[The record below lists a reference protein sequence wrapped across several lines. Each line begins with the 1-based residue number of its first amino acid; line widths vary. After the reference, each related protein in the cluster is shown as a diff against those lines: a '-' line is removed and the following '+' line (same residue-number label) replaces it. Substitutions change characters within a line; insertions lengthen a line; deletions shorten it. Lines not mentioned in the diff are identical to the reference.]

1 MKTRSHLRA
10 LFVLSVVTPMAA
22 FIANSVER
30 YRDVWVQAE
39 QQADAIVEVLQEHAL
54 KVLETQELVL
64 DLVEDIIADTPA
76 SDLGAQEASARL
88 VGLGQRLRQTV
99 SIWIADAEGAVLAS
113 SVAWAPGLNVSHLEY
128 FQAQRDQDR
137 PHFISERYVGRMTSE
152 PSFALSRRRTA
163 PDGSFAGTIHVAIS
177 PIYFE
182 EFFGRTVPEAAGAAA
197 LIRADGRILAR
208 HPVTD
213 TPHQLGP
220 GSPLLRALT
229 NMPNAGRIEAISTLD
244 GVRRVYAFRR
254 LGEFEVYVG
263 YGADMPAALAAWRA
277 NFLLRSLGALTLVF
291 LLCSTIWLISRSL
304 TDRQQALERLRA
316 ESQLREE
323 MQHRLQEGR
332 SLEALGRMAR
342 GVAHDF
348 NNMLTVVI
356 GNLEALGQ
364 KATDKESLRALD
376 GARRAATEGA
386 QLAASLL
393 AYARNQ
399 VLQTELFQVEPFL
412 RGVVPLLQEIATA
425 SRPIRLE
432 ILPDLPGCCADL
444 AQLRACLSNL
454 VANARDATEAGG
466 ELVLGARL
474 VHLDA
479 EALSGNWTAR
489 PGSFVAISLTDTGI
503 GMTGETAARAFE
515 PFFTSKADGAGSGL
529 GLSQVFGLM
538 RQLDGHVVIR
548 SAPGEGATVTLF
560 LPAIAADA
568 QAMPQEPPV
577 SSASDTPEEPPPA
590 PRPGGAR
597 ILVVDDQ
604 PEVRGVVETMLRSAG
619 FFVVAVEG
627 PAEALRVLE
636 EDSTMDLVLS
646 DVVMP
651 GGMDGISLVRELRRK
666 HPRLRMLLMSGY
678 APGIEALGSLEVGV
692 VSKPFTRKTLVA
704 AVRGALATTGV

>member
-1 MKTRSHLRA
+1 MRTRSHLRA
-10 LFVLSVVTPMAA
+10 LFVLSIVIPMGVFVT
-22 FIANSVER
+22 NSVER
-30 YRDVWVQAE
+30 YRNVWTVAE
-39 QQADAIVEVLQEHAL
+39 RQADATVAVLQEHAL
-54 KVLETQELVL
+54 KVLETQELLL
-64 DLVEDIIADTPA
+64 DLVEDIIRDTPA
-76 SDLGAQEASARL
+76 TELATGATSARL
-88 VGLGQRLRQTV
+88 AKLGRRLRQTV
-99 SIWIADAEGAVLAS
+99 SIWISDVAGDVQAG
-113 SVAWAPGLNVSHLEY
+113 SVEWVPGLSNAHLEY
-128 FQAQRDQDR
+128 FEVHREGNR
-137 PHFISERYVGRMTSE
+137 PRFISEAYVGRASGA

-163 PDGSFAGTIHVAIS
+163 KDGSFAGTIHVAVS
-177 PIYFE
+177 PLYFAE
-182 EFFGRTVPEAAGAAA
+182 YFSLASAAGAGAAA

-208 HPVTD
+208 HPATQ
-213 TPHQLGP
+213 TPDRLPP
-220 GSPLLRALT
+220 GSALRHALAD
-229 NMPNAGRIEAISTLD
+229 MPAAGRLDGISTLD

-254 LGEFEVYVG
+254 VGTFDVYVG
-263 YGADMPAALAAWRA
+263 FGANMPAALAAWRA
-277 NFLLRSLGALTLVF
+277 NFLLRSLGALTLVS
-291 LLCSTIWLISRSL
+291 LLGSTIWLISRSL
-304 TDRQQALERLRA
+304 KDRQQALESLRA

-364 KATDKESLRALD
+364 NVTDKASLRALD
-376 GARRAATEGA
+376 GARRAASEGA

-393 AYARNQ
+393 AYARHQ

-412 RGVVPLLQEIATA
+412 RGVAPLLQEIATA
-425 SRPIRLE
+425 ARPIRLE
-432 ILPDLPGCCADL
+432 VHPDLPLCRADL

-454 VANARDATEAGG
+454 VANARDATEAGD

-474 VHLDA
+474 MHLDA

-515 PFFTSKADGAGSGL
+515 PFFTSKADGARSGL

-560 LPAIAADA
+560 LPAIASDA
-568 QAMPQEPPV
+568 HAVTPQPPE
-577 SSASDTPEEPPPA
+577 SREGDTPEGPPPA

-619 FFVVAVEG
+619 FLVVAVEG
-627 PAEALRVLE
+627 PAQALRVLE

-651 GGMDGISLVRELRRK
+651 GGMDGISLVRELHRK
-666 HPRLRMLLMSGY
+666 HPRLRTLLMSGY

-692 VSKPFTRKTLVA
+692 ISKPFTRKTLVA
-704 AVRGALATTGV
+704 AVHGALATAGA